1 MLSIFTTI
9 LLNVSIGQSYQVYN
23 GDTINKVDESNFKQ
37 GHWIYFGNMT
47 NLPEYKSEQKVEEGK
62 FQDNRKDGL
71 WVKYFPNEKIQSE
84 ITFSNNRPNGEYKI
98 YYDNGQL
105 QEQGLWKNNRNTG
118 AFKRYHDNGQ
128 PQQEFVF
135 NEGGKRDG
143 TQKYFHENGQ
153 LMIIGDIKEGKETGE
168 FKEYFANGDLKSVKV
183 FDEAGVLNAEK
194 SKDFESVKPEVKI
207 VESKPDVPEK
217 TTTAVVVKEEKANE
231 ALNVFN
237 GEGQWTLYN
246 KNKQVSQK
254 GFFKGGRLKDG
265 EKYVYDKDGILTTIE
280 KYKGFK
286 YIGDGVI
293 EEEKK

>member
-1 MLSIFTTI
+1 MLSIFTTLFLHV
-9 LLNVSIGQSYQVYN
+9 LLSQSYQVYN

-37 GHWIYFGNMT
+37 GHWIYFGNMI
-47 NLPEYKSEQKVEEGK
+47 NLPEYKPEQKVEEGK
-62 FQDNRKDGL
+62 YQDNRKDGI
-71 WVKYFPNEKIQSE
+71 WVKYFPNEKVQSE

-98 YYDNGQL
+98 YYNNGQL
-105 QEQGLWKNNRNTG
+105 QEQGMWKNNRNTG
-118 AFKRYHDNGQ
+118 AFKRYHENGQ

-135 NEGGKRDG
+135 NETGKRDG

-168 FKEYFANGDLKSVKV
+168 FKEFFSNGDLKSVKV
-183 FDEAGVLNAEK
+183 FDEAGVLNTEK
-194 SKDFESVKPEVKI
+194 SKEFEPVKPEVKI
-207 VESKPDVPEK
+207 IETKPDVPEK
-217 TTTAVVVKEEKANE
+217 VTSVVTKDEKVNE
-231 ALNVFN
+231 AVSVFN
-237 GEGQWTLYN
+237 GEGNNTLYN

-265 EKYVYDKDGILTTIE
+265 EKYIYDKDGILTTIE
-280 KYKGFK
+280 KYKNFK